1 MRGQGHALRDG
12 QKRQD
17 DSLLLGSR
25 HSVNHAEEHVERRG
39 PERVSHE
46 PRCK

>member
-17 DSLLLGSR
+17 DSLLLRSR
-25 HSVNHAEEHVERRG
+25 HSLDHAEVHVERRG
-39 PERVSHE
+39 SEGVSHE